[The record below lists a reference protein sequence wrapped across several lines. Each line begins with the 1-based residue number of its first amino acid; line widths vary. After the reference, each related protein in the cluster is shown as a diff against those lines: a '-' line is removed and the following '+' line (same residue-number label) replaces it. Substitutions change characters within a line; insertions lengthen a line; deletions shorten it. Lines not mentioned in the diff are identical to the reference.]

1 MHLPTCR
8 VIAYDWAAACS
19 GTACVL
25 DFFSDEVDVGSEW
38 TKLHIVHYDDMTA
51 YFKLWSNHYALYNV

>member
-8 VIAYDWAAACS
+8 VIAYDWVAACS

-25 DFFSDEVDVGSEW
+25 DFFSDELDVGSEQ
-38 TKLHIVHYDDMTA
+38 TKLHIVYHDQIIMHCIMSRVGW
-51 YFKLWSNHYALYNV
+51 LVE